1 MNENILAFSS
11 TATGYNHIKVE
22 KGCEDASDFYMDDKM
37 RICVVA
43 DGHGSDNYPRTER
56 GSEYAVEAAIE
67 CIVDFV
73 NTANPKDV
81 LVDEKNHYALM
92 MQLVTS
98 ILRIWHEKIENDY
111 IKNPFTE
118 KELERVSEKY
128 KQRYMSLNE
137 NERKVEKAYGC
148 TLIAYVC
155 TDDYSFGMQIGDG
168 KCVIVDKEGNFV
180 EPIPWDENCQ
190 MNVTTS
196 ICDSD
201 ARDEFRFY
209 ISEKMPVAVFCGS
222 DGIDDSYAT
231 PEEVYALYRSI
242 LKIFIEHGAEVG
254 KKEIMEYLPVLTKRG
269 SGDDVSVALIID
281 MEKVNILSG
290 VLDTQGELFKIDAE
304 LKEKKHQIDVMIER
318 RNAIDIRYR
327 KWVQAGRPKLNTEP
341 DYIVSNNM
349 GVSIA
354 EMEKEV
360 AEITAKRQVILDTIQ
375 DELFDIE
382 QASFAQ
388 QEELAPIDNLTNGN
402 AVPEILVQEVE
413 EKKEFVPLNVAEKKR
428 SIAEQ
433 QELVSEQ
440 AIDEIV
446 DEYLTFSSETEEINE
461 TDSTEEA

>member
-1 MNENILAFSS
+1 
-11 TATGYNHIKVE
+11 
-22 KGCEDASDFYMDDKM
+22 
-37 RICVVA
+37 
-43 DGHGSDNYPRTER
+43 
-56 GSEYAVEAAIE
+56 
-67 CIVDFV
+67 
-73 NTANPKDV
+73 
-81 LVDEKNHYALM
+81 
-92 MQLVTS
+92 
-98 ILRIWHEKIENDY
+98 
-111 IKNPFTE
+111 
-118 KELERVSEKY
+118 
-128 KQRYMSLNE
+128 
-137 NERKVEKAYGC
+137 
-148 TLIAYVC
+148 
-155 TDDYSFGMQIGDG
+155 
-168 KCVIVDKEGNFV
+168 
-180 EPIPWDENCQ
+180 

-242 LKIFIEHGAEVG
+242 LKIFIELGAEVG

-290 VLDTQGELFKIDAE
+290 VLDKQGELFKIDAE

-402 AVPEILVQEVE
+402 TVPEILVQEVE

-446 DEYLTFSSETEEINE
+446 DEYLTILSETE
-461 TDSTEEA
+461 